1 LVGNTEKTVYKRAYR
16 DAALRAL
23 NEMYR
28 RFFRDDPAY
37 VILSRHRDMPP
48 WLLLRYFENFN
59 LDNSLRGCG
68 IFDPHDVIPLQAA
81 DYVCHSVNRTWNGLE
96 AKSHDRLAEGFGKR
110 GKIFQV
116 QLGSSWNP
124 PAEIFEQRA

>member
-1 LVGNTEKTVYKRAYR
+1 
-16 DAALRAL
+16 
-23 NEMYR
+23 MS
-28 RFFRDDPAY
+28 FFR
-37 VILSRHRDMPP
+37 VIGTCRRGF
-48 WLLLRYFENFN
+48 LLRYFENFN
-59 LDNSLRGCG
+59 FDNSLRGCG